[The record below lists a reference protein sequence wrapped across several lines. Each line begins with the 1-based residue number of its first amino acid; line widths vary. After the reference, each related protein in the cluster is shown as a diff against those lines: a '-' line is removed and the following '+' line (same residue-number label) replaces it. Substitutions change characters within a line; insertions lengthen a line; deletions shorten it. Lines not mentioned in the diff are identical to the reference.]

1 MKSPLKF
8 KPLSN
13 PGESLHI
20 KLFETALDGIVLGY
34 IFIAI
39 SVPLLIFGWSIW
51 YTQKIPHPL
60 LITIPCL
67 PMILFGVY
75 RMVSGARQLKSVR
88 LGLQG
93 EKAVGQFLEK
103 LRANG
108 AIVFHDIVGDKF
120 NLDHVVITKSA
131 IYVIETKTMSK
142 PAKGKTELSY
152 DGATIRWGE
161 KPIMGDPIG
170 QVCAAST
177 WLREILEESTGKRPI
192 IKPVVLFPGWYIRN
206 THSGKTNVWVLN
218 PKAFPTYIKNEEE
231 RIPTEDVHMFA
242 SHLCRWIRTQ

>member
-13 PGESLHI
+13 PGESLHQ
-20 KLFETALDGIVLGY
+20 KLIDTVFDGVLLGY
-34 IFIAI
+34 LMIAI
-39 SVPLLIFGWSIW
+39 FTPVLVYAWGVWFAQVIPNPLIVTAVIA
-51 YTQKIPHPL
+51 PV
-60 LITIPCL
+60 
-67 PMILFGVY
+67 MIFGVY
-75 RMVSGARQLKSVR
+75 RMISGSKKLKSVR

-103 LRANG
+103 LRASG

-152 DGATIRWGE
+152 DGATICWGG

-206 THSGKTNVWVLN
+206 TYSGKSNVWVLN